1 MTLSG
6 RRRRATHLSE
16 FLSLLSPLS
25 ALPDSTYGV
34 CRRARSLDGKR
45 REAGHAGLESNA
57 FLVVLT
63 TPPSDTPSCSGR
75 LIATDFLKLPNRR
88 LYPDYYE
95 VIKAPIALDDIEV
108 RFPSPLPLPL
118 VVRDES

>member
-1 MTLSG
+1 M
-6 RRRRATHLSE
+6 RRAGTDVL
-16 FLSLLSPLS
+16 
-25 ALPDSTYGV
+25 
-34 CRRARSLDGKR
+34 
-45 REAGHAGLESNA
+45 EAWMGRGEKGSRLVPNPNA

-108 RFPSPLPLPL
+108 RFPLPLPLPP
-118 VVRDES
+118 VVREGS